1 MIMTIKIAQA
11 YELERMHALL
21 GVSRELLQTDEVSE
35 VLALAGRAIVEL
47 AGAEEALLIVRC
59 GGEHIVEFDRRG
71 RPHRAD
77 AAHPWYGMAAD
88 ILSGKARQDARDR
101 HILGLRVP
109 ATNAV
114 SALVAGWDRDENEE
128 PWDERRRLLATILGL
143 TVAALGKIQTRN
155 SLEELVTTQHE
166 QMADSMRAHASELA
180 RRDAIEDEMRLV
192 ATTDV
197 LTGLNNRRGFFAEA
211 GQAFRLVRRRHA
223 HSAVIFADVD
233 NLKQVNDGLGHESG
247 DHLLCD
253 AAAVFRESFRG
264 ADVVAR
270 IGGDEF
276 VAFTLDDA
284 QPNVILSRL
293 QDNLRA
299 FNLMQERPYRVSVSA
314 GIVQCDPDGERGL
327 RDYVLLADE
336 QMYLEKR
343 RRLH

>member
-1 MIMTIKIAQA
+1 MIMTIKTAQA

-21 GVSRELLQTDEVSE
+21 GVSRELLQTDEVAD

-59 GGEHIVEFDRRG
+59 DGERVVAFDRRG
-71 RPHRAD
+71 RPLRAD
-77 AAHPWYGMAAD
+77 TSHPWYRMAAD
-88 ILSGKARQDARDR
+88 TLGGDGRQGT
-101 HILGLRVP
+101 LGGHTMALRVP
-109 ATNAV
+109 AANAV
-114 SALVAGWDRDENEE
+114 AALVVGWDDDDTDDRSSE
-128 PWDERRRLLATILGL
+128 WRRLLVTILGL
-143 TVAALGKIQTRN
+143 TVAALGKIRTRS
-155 SLEELVTTQHE
+155 SLEELVATQHE
-166 QMADSMRAHASELA
+166 QMADSVRAHASELA
-180 RRDAIEDEMRLV
+180 RRDAIEDEMRVV

-211 GQAFRLVRRRHA
+211 GQAFRLVRRRHT
-223 HSAVIFADVD
+223 HSAVIFADID
-233 NLKQVNDGLGHESG
+233 NLKQVNDSLGHEVG
-247 DHLLCD
+247 DNLLCD
-253 AAAVFRESFRG
+253 AASVFRESFRG

-270 IGGDEF
+270 LGGDEF

-314 GIVQCDPDGERGL
+314 GIVECDPDGERGL
-327 RDYVLLADE
+327 RDYVLLADQ

>member
-1 MIMTIKIAQA
+1 MMIKTAQA
-11 YELERMHALL
+11 HELERMHALL
-21 GVSRELLQTDEVSE
+21 GVSRELLQTDEVAD

-59 GGEHIVEFDRRG
+59 DGERVVAFDRRG
-71 RPHRAD
+71 RPLRAD
-77 AAHPWYGMAAD
+77 TSHPWYRMAAD
-88 ILSGKARQDARDR
+88 TLGGHGRQGTRGGRTMA
-101 HILGLRVP
+101 LRVP
-109 ATNAV
+109 AANAV
-114 SALVAGWDRDENEE
+114 AALVVGWGRD
-128 PWDERRRLLATILGL
+128 DADGRGSERRRLLTAILGL
-143 TVAALGKIQTRN
+143 TVAALGKIQTRS
-155 SLEELVTTQHE
+155 SLEELVAAQHE
-166 QMADSMRAHASELA
+166 QMADSVRAHASELA

-197 LTGLNNRRGFFAEA
+197 LTGLNNRRGFFVEA

-233 NLKQVNDGLGHESG
+233 NLKQVNDSLGHEAG
-247 DHLLCD
+247 DNLLCD
-253 AAAVFRESFRG
+253 AASVFRESFRG

-270 IGGDEF
+270 LGGDEF

-284 QPNVILSRL
+284 QPNVVLSCL

-314 GIVQCDPDGERGL
+314 GIVECDPLGERGL
-327 RDYVLLADE
+327 RDYVLLADQ

>member
-1 MIMTIKIAQA
+1 MIMMIKTAQA

-21 GVSRELLQTDEVSE
+21 GISRELLQTDEVAD

-47 AGAEEALLIVRC
+47 AGTEEALLIVRC
-59 GGEHIVEFDRRG
+59 DGERVVAFDRRG
-71 RPHRAD
+71 RPLRAD
-77 AAHPWYGMAAD
+77 TSHPWYPMAAD
-88 ILSGKARQDARDR
+88 T
-101 HILGLRVP
+101 LGGNGHQGTRGGHTMALRVP
-109 ATNAV
+109 AANAV
-114 SALVAGWDRDENEE
+114 AALVVGWDRDDADGRGSE
-128 PWDERRRLLATILGL
+128 RRLLTTILGL
-143 TVAALGKIQTRN
+143 TVAALGKIRTRS
-155 SLEELVTTQHE
+155 SLEELVASQNE
-166 QMADSMRAHASELA
+166 QMADSVRAHVSELA

-197 LTGLNNRRGFFAEA
+197 LTGLNNRRGFFGEA

-233 NLKQVNDGLGHESG
+233 NLKQVNDSLGHEAG
-247 DHLLCD
+247 DNLLCD
-253 AAAVFRESFRG
+253 AASVFRESFRG

-270 IGGDEF
+270 LGGDEF

-314 GIVQCDPDGERGL
+314 GIVECDPDGERGL
-327 RDYVLLADE
+327 RDYVLLADQ